1 MALQPDGETRR
12 TGAPLEALAGG
23 GLVAAAAIDADAT
36 RRSEVAVVDE
46 EATRRTVDVPGLT
59 NATDVAP
66 DFSPVSGAPVD
77 DDTEAT
83 RRTVDVSDAKGDTGL
98 PSAAP
103 SAGKPRGTAPRPT
116 TKAPRWIAALVVLT
130 AIGLVVNEVSVWTT
144 ARRIRV
150 GLATGQTSEMQ
161 ELWDEY
167 QGLAHRS
174 LFGIGLVG
182 VKGAMKERLLSQ
194 ADHVISDYRQDAPTV
209 REAQW
214 RSAATWLTDVLNLD
228 PGDRATAARLRY
240 CEGHLHRIEGETR
253 KRKKLS
259 SAEAFRDAIAR
270 FEEAGRV
277 DARWPDP
284 FLGLAR
290 TYIYGLD
297 DLDRAI
303 AALKEA
309 ERRGYRPGNRELVQ
323 MADGYRSRAERWRR
337 EATAVHGLDQ
347 ERECLQKSADDY
359 RQALDLY
366 QKAIGFGEAS
376 SGVRAIQS
384 RLDEVQKKLDETQLE
399 KWPPLEISK
408 Q

>member
-1 MALQPDGETRR
+1 
-12 TGAPLEALAGG
+12 
-23 GLVAAAAIDADAT
+23 
-36 RRSEVAVVDE
+36 
-46 EATRRTVDVPGLT
+46 VPG
-59 NATDVAP
+59 D
-66 DFSPVSGAPVD
+66 
-77 DDTEAT
+77 
-83 RRTVDVSDAKGDTGL
+83 
-98 PSAAP
+98 AAP
-103 SAGKPRGTAPRPT
+103 PFSIRN
-116 TKAPRWIAALVVLT
+116 APRWVAALVVLT
-130 AIGLVVNEVSVWTT
+130 VIGLVTNEVSVWTA
-144 ARRIRV
+144 ARKIRV

-161 ELWDEY
+161 GLWDEY

-194 ADHVISDYRQDAPTV
+194 AEHVVSDYRQDAPTV

-214 RSAATWLTDVLNLD
+214 RDAATWLTDVLNLD
-228 PGDRATAARLRY
+228 PGDRAAVARLRY
-240 CEGHLHRIEGETR
+240 CEGHLRRIDGETR

-259 SAEAFRDAIAR
+259 SAEAFHDAVAK

-284 FLGLAR
+284 YLGLAR
-290 TYIYGLD
+290 TCIYGLD

-323 MADGYRSRAERWRR
+323 LADGYRSRADRWRR
-337 EATAVHGLDQ
+337 EATAVRGLEQ
-347 ERECLQKSADDY
+347 ERDCLQKAAKDY

-366 QKAIGFGEAS
+366 QQAIGFGEAS
-376 SGVRAIQS
+376 ANLRTIQS
-384 RLDEVQKKLDETQLE
+384 RLDEVEKRLE
-399 KWPPLEISK
+399 KDEQSDLSK